1 MTWQVIAEKDFHD
14 SVRSYWLWGLSS
26 IFITLLA
33 IPPALIVFDIIQ
45 ITPAEGDESVVTDI
59 FILVMEQTMTVV
71 VPIIAIVVA
80 YAAIAGERDS
90 GSLKLLLSLP
100 HSRLDVVIGKVIG
113 RGIVVIL
120 PVIVGF
126 VVSAL
131 VFALTPIPLE
141 YETYG
146 FFALLTAILALVFVA
161 IAVGVS
167 AAAKTSRRAMIG
179 TVTIYVIFTLLWN
192 QFTDGIVRLLQDH
205 TGLAMDTIVPVHLFL
220 KLLNPTQA
228 YESFLSSQF
237 TETTVQARVQIIGS
251 GGLEGQ
257 MRQVSYADILGDT
270 VPVYLSDPA
279 VFVLFVAWIVIA
291 PVAGYLIF
299 KETDL

>member
-1 MTWQVIAEKDFHD
+1 MSWQAIAEKDFQD
-14 SVRSYWLWGLSS
+14 SIRSYWLWGLSS

-45 ITPAEGDESVVTDI
+45 ITPAEGDESVITDI

-120 PVIVGF
+120 PVLIGF

-131 VFALTPIPLE
+131 VFALTPIPLA
-141 YETYG
+141 YESYG
-146 FFALLTAILALVFVA
+146 FFALLTALLALVFVA

-167 AAAKTSRRAMIG
+167 AAAQTSRRAMIG

-192 QFTDGIVRLLQDH
+192 QFTDGVVTLLRDH
-205 TGLAMDTIVPVHLFL
+205 AGLGMDSIVPVHLFL
-220 KLLNPTQA
+220 NLLNPTQA
-228 YESFLSSQF
+228 YESFLASRF

-257 MRQVSYADILGDT
+257 MRQVSYADTLGET

-279 VFVLFVAWIVIA
+279 VFLLLISWIVIA
-291 PVAGYLIF
+291 PVLGYLIF
-299 KETDL
+299 NDADL